1 VWDDRPVAAGRFYP
15 PSFWCGKYERPYER
29 RRAEVMERLYARVP
43 FRRDWTALD
52 LGAGSGFY
60 SRALRRRAGQVI
72 ALDVDAEVMAPLAAS
87 GLRTVV
93 TDLDA
98 PIPLASETADF
109 VNCLEVLEH
118 LRRPLALLDE
128 IRRLL
133 KPNGFALLS
142 TPNRAS
148 LEGFKGR
155 FASWATATRWTAWDD
170 THRTIFSYRQIV
182 SEVRRRLEI
191 LESGGYYYGVLS
203 FRNHHLPPGL
213 WRLYCRL
220 PLLRALGFD
229 TVLLAHKAPRAAAR

>member
-1 VWDDRPVAAGRFYP
+1 
-15 PSFWCGKYERPYER
+15 
-29 RRAEVMERLYARVP
+29 MERLYARVP
-43 FRRDWTALD
+43 FRRDWTAVD

-60 SRALRRRAGQVI
+60 SRMLRRRAGQVI
-72 ALDVDAEVMAPLAAS
+72 AVDVDAEAMEPLAES
-87 GLRTVV
+87 GVQTVV
-93 TDLDA
+93 ADLDA
-98 PIPLASETADF
+98 PLPLPSETADF
-109 VNCLEVLEH
+109 VNCLEVIEH

-128 IRRLL
+128 IGRLL
-133 KPNGFALLS
+133 KPRGFAVIS

-155 FASWATATRWTAWDD
+155 CASWVTAKRWTAWDD

-191 LESGGYYYGVLS
+191 REAGGYYYGVLS

-220 PLLRALGFD
+220 PVLRALGFD
-229 TVLLAHKAPRAAAR
+229 TVLLAHKAPRATTP

>member
-1 VWDDRPVAAGRFYP
+1 
-15 PSFWCGKYERPYER
+15 
-29 RRAEVMERLYARVP
+29 MERLYARVP
-43 FRRDWTALD
+43 FRGDWTAVD

-60 SRALRRRAGQVI
+60 SRMLRRRAGQVI
-72 ALDVDAEVMAPLAAS
+72 AVDVDGEAMAPIAAS
-87 GLRTVV
+87 EIRTVV
-93 TDLDA
+93 ADLDA
-98 PIPLASETADF
+98 PLPLPGETADF
-109 VNCLEVLEH
+109 VNCLEVIEH

-128 IRRLL
+128 IARLL
-133 KPNGFALLS
+133 KPGGFAVIS

-155 FASWATATRWTAWDD
+155 CASWARGTRWTAWDD

-191 LESGGYYYGVLS
+191 RESGGYYYGVLS

-229 TVLLAHKAPRAAAR
+229 TVLLARKAPPAATP

>member
-1 VWDDRPVAAGRFYP
+1 MIARWRLVASTPRRSGVASTSDRTSAVGPRSWKA
-15 PSFWCGKYERPYER
+15 
-29 RRAEVMERLYARVP
+29 LYARVP
-43 FRRDWTALD
+43 FRGDWTALD

-60 SRALRRRAGQVI
+60 SRTLRRRAGQVI
-72 ALDVDAEVMAPLAAS
+72 ALDVDGEVMAPLAAS

-93 TDLDA
+93 ADLDA

-148 LEGFKGR
+148 LESFKRR
-155 FASWATATRWTAWDD
+155 FLGWATATRWTAWDD

-182 SEVRRRLEI
+182 SEVGRRLEI

-220 PLLRALGFD
+220 PLLRALGFN
-229 TVLLAHKAPRAAAR
+229 TVLLAHKAPGAAAP

>member
-1 VWDDRPVAAGRFYP
+1 MAAGRYYP

-29 RRAEVMERLYARVP
+29 RRAAVMERLYARVP
-43 FRRDWTALD
+43 FTPDWTAVD

-60 SRALRRRAGQVI
+60 SRMLQRHAGEVI
-72 ALDVDAEVMAPLAAS
+72 AVDVDAEVLEPLAAS

-93 TDLDA
+93 ADLDA
-98 PIPLASETADF
+98 PIPLPGETADF

-133 KPNGFALLS
+133 KPGGFAVMS

-155 FASWATATRWTAWDD
+155 LATWCHAKQWKAWDD
-170 THRTIFSYRQIV
+170 THRTIFSYREIV
-182 SEVRRRLEI
+182 SEVGRRLEI

-203 FRNHHLPPGL
+203 LRNYHLPPGL

-220 PLLRALGFD
+220 PLVRALGFD
-229 TVLLAHKAPRAAAR
+229 TVLLARKAPVSPARW